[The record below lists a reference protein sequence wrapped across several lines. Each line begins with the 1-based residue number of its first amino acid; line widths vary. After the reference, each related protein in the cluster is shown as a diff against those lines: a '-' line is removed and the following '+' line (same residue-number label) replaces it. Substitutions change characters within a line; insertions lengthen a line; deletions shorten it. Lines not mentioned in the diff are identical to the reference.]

1 MVKVADR
8 MRWGVYSRAGSIPS
22 VSQMQNSSMCSIM
35 FQMSAYNNIQ
45 QQPNEDSEST
55 RNSDSDACLC
65 LAFGL
70 GLFVLFCVA
79 TAYIFSPS
87 QAMIDARHQSMDHQI
102 IDYCSNRCCYSRYRN
117 TYNRQYGLYSSQKVF
132 RVQAGVGCVYCPDR
146 RYLDYHYDCKTS
158 VQILHRGCSA
168 LRRHGA
174 EPTEQTPEQLD
185 WNLLAALSEIPY

>member
-1 MVKVADR
+1 
-8 MRWGVYSRAGSIPS
+8 
-22 VSQMQNSSMCSIM
+22 MQDIRVWTTKS
-35 FQMSAYNNIQ
+35 
-45 QQPNEDSEST
+45 
-55 RNSDSDACLC
+55 
-65 LAFGL
+65 
-70 GLFVLFCVA
+70 
-79 TAYIFSPS
+79 
-87 QAMIDARHQSMDHQI
+87 
-102 IDYCSNRCCYSRYRN
+102 DYCSNRCCYSRYRN

-185 WNLLAALSEIPY
+185 WNLLAAVSEIPYWGCGLNKNCGHVRDMIDFLVRPQPQIRHRAQWILVHCMQPSSRHRAVRSVCYIVLQHLTVFRTNETDSRTTQFKWWRVLQCVAAC